1 MPKKLPFHPN
11 LENLKKQAKQLAK
24 GHKDGQVEAFA
35 RIKTYYP
42 KLSDASVNEILAADF
57 SLCNAQLVVAR
68 EYGFATW
75 QELSE
80 AVVAPET
87 SAIADALLAPN
98 PGLRWIEEQVA
109 LLAPVDIPLLIC
121 GESGTGKM
129 LAARTL
135 HRLSKRKDGPFLQ
148 VYCGQEHQV
157 LVASELFGHEEG
169 AFTGARAQRVG
180 KVELGGTLFLDEV
193 KKLDLDLQAQ
203 LYALLKEGTFQ
214 RVGGVEELQA
224 DVRIVAAT
232 HEDLDALVQ
241 AGSFRGDLALLLKRA
256 MITMPSLRERRE
268 KIPELAAY
276 FARQMAKELGKR
288 TPSFSAEALK
298 GLQAHD
304 WPGNVNELEL
314 RVHRAVVS
322 CGEGPIEAEHIAL
335 K

>member
-1 MPKKLPFHPN
+1 MPKKLPSHPN

-35 RIKTYYP
+35 RIKTHYP
-42 KLSDASVNEILAADF
+42 KLAAASVSEILAADF

-75 QELSE
+75 QELGE

-87 SAIADALLAPN
+87 SAATDALLGPN
-98 PGLRWIEEQVA
+98 PGMRWIEEQVA
-109 LLAPVDIPLLIC
+109 LLAPVDIPVLIC
-121 GESGTGKM
+121 GESGTGKA

-148 VYCGQEHQV
+148 IYCGQEHQM
-157 LVASELFGHEEG
+157 LVDSELFGHEEG
-169 AFTGARAQRVG
+169 AFTGARAQRSG

-193 KKLDLDLQAQ
+193 KALSLDLQAK
-203 LYALLKEGTFQ
+203 LYTLLKEGTFQ
-214 RVGGVEELQA
+214 RLGGVEELQA

-232 HEDLDALVQ
+232 HDDLDVLVQ
-241 AGSFRGDLALLLKRA
+241 AGRFRGDLALLLKRA
-256 MITMPSLRERRE
+256 MITMPALRERRE

-276 FARQMAKELGKR
+276 FAQQMAKELGKSA
-288 TPSFSAEALK
+288 PSFSDEALK
-298 GLQAHD
+298 ALQTHD

-322 CGEGPIEAEHIAL
+322 CGEGSIEAEHIAL